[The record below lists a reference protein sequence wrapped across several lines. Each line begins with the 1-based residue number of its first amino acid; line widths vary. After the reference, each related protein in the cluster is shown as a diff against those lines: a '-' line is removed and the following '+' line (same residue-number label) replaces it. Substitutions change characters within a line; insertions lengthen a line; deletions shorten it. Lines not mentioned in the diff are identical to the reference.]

1 MNEMSALLVLAG
13 VRAYVE
19 GEGGA
24 AGICSE
30 PRFWGQVDPSQNHG
44 SANCVILASNLTFSL
59 PLLNSISFSVSCLGF
74 SL

>member
-44 SANCVILASNLTFSL
+44 SANYVILASDLTFSL
-59 PLLNSISFSVSCLGF
+59 PLNSISFSVSCLGF